1 MLQHLLLLNFIYTEY
16 YINAA
21 GNMNVFRVVA
31 VFGICQLVDGQIAW
45 STKRLTQY
53 IYLPDNVMYCD
64 NQIMLLIVRLIV

>member
-31 VFGICQLVDGQIAW
+31 AFGICQLVDGQRAW
-45 STKRLTQY
+45 STKLLT
-53 IYLPDNVMYCD
+53 
-64 NQIMLLIVRLIV
+64 